1 MPVASE
7 IILRNIGGNEEHDVR
22 LIGHCLGAEE
32 EQQSQADGG
41 GLEEGRKGFEF
52 TEVSH
57 GK

>member
-1 MPVASE
+1 MPVAAE
-7 IILRNIGGNEEHDVR
+7 ITLRNIGGDEEHDVWHV
-22 LIGHCLGAEE
+22 GHCLGAV

-57 GK
+57 GKW